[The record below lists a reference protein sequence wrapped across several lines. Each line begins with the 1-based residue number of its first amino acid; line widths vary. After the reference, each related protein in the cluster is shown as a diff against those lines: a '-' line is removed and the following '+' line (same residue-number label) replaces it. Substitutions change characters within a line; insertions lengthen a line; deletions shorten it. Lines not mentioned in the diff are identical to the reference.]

1 MNIRTVPILLV
12 LVSLVLCAV
21 GIHFGL
27 PYLYH
32 DDEQIIVKR
41 ALRFGSGDFNPH
53 FFFYPSLH
61 MYILFLAYGI
71 YFIVGLIFGFFSSVR
86 DFAHLYINN
95 PTGFY
100 LIGRGLSAVFATGI
114 VVMTYLVGKKLY
126 NETVGVLGGLFLI
139 AIPNFVDTAHTIKND
154 VPMLF
159 ILMIFF
165 YIALQ
170 IYYTGE
176 RKFYVLS
183 GLTLGL
189 ATATKYNAIILVP
202 VIVLVHLFYS
212 YRSAR
217 GRARVTFKNLLFSP
231 SLVLSGV
238 FVIIGFVA
246 GCPFAVLDF
255 KTFYRHFSGILI
267 FTATDKEFGQ
277 SGALLN
283 YSKLVLYIGGNR
295 PLLGIIC
302 ILGVI
307 AGVFR
312 RKKEDLILIS
322 TILII
327 YLVCIRQS
335 IQQWQ
340 YFYPAFPFLAI
351 SGARLVADSYKLIN
365 QKLKIVFVIIMSLI
379 LLDPLVQSVLNDYLI
394 SQKHARTFAK
404 EWIEANIPENAKILV
419 DNHGPQLLR
428 SKELIQKQYEQSA
441 KSGHLKEDYFKL
453 QLEAL
458 PDGGYN
464 WYQIKRDVIAPKE
477 MGDYSQMV
485 ELNERIDLGR
495 KYLKQKGFEYIVIS
509 KGKEID
515 EEEEMLD
522 RTYKLLKEFK
532 PKIYN
537 KNDFRIKIYKI

>member
-1 MNIRTVPILLV
+1 
-12 LVSLVLCAV
+12 
-21 GIHFGL
+21 
-27 PYLYH
+27 
-32 DDEQIIVKR
+32 
-41 ALRFGSGDFNPH
+41 
-53 FFFYPSLH
+53 

-202 VIVLVHLFYS
+202 VIVLVHLLYS

-302 ILGVI
+302 ILGII

-312 RKKEDLILIS
+312 RKKEDLIVIL
-322 TILII
+322 TILIV
-327 YLVCIRQS
+327 YVVCIRQS
-335 IQQWQ
+335 IQQLQ
-340 YFYPAFPFLAI
+340 YLYPAFPFLAI
-351 SGARLVADSYKLIN
+351 SGARLVGDSYKLIN